1 MVKRLISQG
10 TRGYLNLGEVLG
22 RKRKLTV
29 SHTASKLEFNPGGG
43 VVSDDLYTGYLP
55 QRMFY

>member
-22 RKRKLTV
+22 RKKKGSQWT
-29 SHTASKLEFNPGGG
+29 LEA
-43 VVSDDLYTGYLP
+43 
-55 QRMFY
+55 

>member
-22 RKRKLTV
+22 RKRRGPSEPLRHKIAGILLIV
-29 SHTASKLEFNPGGG
+29 PSKG
-43 VVSDDLYTGYLP
+43 
-55 QRMFY
+55 R